1 LIRSFCWRQFITLL
15 GGVAVWPL
23 VARAQQVN
31 RTRRVAVLHS
41 LAESDAEAQSWVK
54 AFMQGFKAL
63 GWTDGLNVR
72 IEVRWAGGEI
82 RDIERL
88 GKELLDLNPD
98 VVFAVTTPSVNAIR
112 RENQSIPVVF
122 TLVTDPVAQGLVES
136 LVKPGRNITG
146 FTIFEP
152 EIGTKW
158 MQVLKDI
165 APETKRAAVIFNP
178 DTAPYYRLYMNSIEA
193 AGASFA
199 VKVVEAPVRSR
210 ADIEAAISTLAREPA
225 GAVISMSDTF
235 PSVHRDLIIA
245 LSERHRLP
253 AVYPFRFQATDGGLI
268 SYGIDVSDMHRRA
281 ASYVDRI
288 LKGEKPADMPVQ
300 LPTKYEL
307 VINLKT
313 AKALGLTIPLPLL
326 GRADE
331 VIE

>member
-1 LIRSFCWRQFITLL
+1 VRRRAVIALL
-15 GGVAVWPL
+15 GGAAAAWPMA
-23 VARAQQVN
+23 ARAQKAN
-31 RTRRVAVLHS
+31 RIPRVAVLHS
-41 LAESDAEAQSWVK
+41 LAESDSEAQSWVT
-54 AFMQGFKAL
+54 AFMRGFAAL
-63 GWTDGLNVR
+63 GWTHGRNVQ
-72 IEVRWAGGEI
+72 IDVRWAGGEI
-82 RDIERL
+82 KEIQRL
-88 GKELLDLNPD
+88 ARELLDLHPN

-112 RENQSIPVVF
+112 RENQSIPIVF

-136 LVKPGRNITG
+136 LIRPGRNITG

-158 MQVLKDI
+158 VQVLKDI

-178 DTAPYYRLYMNSIEA
+178 DTAPYYKLYMSSIEA

-199 VKVVEAPVRSR
+199 VKAVEAPVRSR
-210 ADIEAAISTLAREPA
+210 GDIEAALSMLAREPA

-235 PSVHRDLIIA
+235 PAVHRDLIIA
-245 LSERHRLP
+245 LSAQYGMP
-253 AVYPFRFQATDGGLI
+253 AVYPFRFQAADGGLI
-268 SYGIDVSDMHRRA
+268 SYGVDLSDMHRRA

-313 AKALGLTIPLPLL
+313 ARALGLTIPLPLL

>member
-1 LIRSFCWRQFITLL
+1 MMRRRQLITLL
-15 GGVAVWPL
+15 SGAAAAWPL
-23 VARAQQVN
+23 LARAQTAN
-31 RTRRVAVLHS
+31 RVPRVAVLHS
-41 LAESDAEAQSWVK
+41 LAESDVEAQSWVQ
-54 AFMQGFKAL
+54 AFLQGLTAL
-63 GWTDGLNVR
+63 GWTDGRNIR
-72 IEVRWAGGEI
+72 IDVRWAGGEI
-82 RDIERL
+82 KEIQRL
-88 GKELLDLNPD
+88 AKELLDLDPD

-112 RENQSIPVVF
+112 RANPSIPIVF

-136 LVKPGRNITG
+136 LVRPGRNITG

-165 APETKRAAVIFNP
+165 APETKQAAVIFNP
-178 DTAPYYRLYMNSIEA
+178 DTAPYYRLYMSSIEA
-193 AGASFA
+193 AGTSFA
-199 VKVVEAPVRSR
+199 VKAVEAPVHSR
-210 ADIEAAISTLAREPA
+210 ADIEAAISMLAREPA

-235 PSVHRDLIIA
+235 PSVHRDLIIG
-245 LSERHRLP
+245 LTERYRLP
-253 AVYPFRFQATDGGLI
+253 AVYPFRFHATDGGLI
-268 SYGIDVSDMHRRA
+268 SYGVDLSDMHRRA

-288 LKGEKPADMPVQ
+288 LKGEKPAGMPVQ

-313 AKALGLTIPLPLL
+313 ARTLGLTIPLPLL